1 MAVSNYLKG
10 YPYLFVRETDQTS
23 YFCTICDG
31 LLKEEELQVKLFAT
45 RSKKTFK

>member
-31 LLKEEELQVKLFAT
+31 LLKEEELQVKLFCN
-45 RSKKTFK
+45 KIVKNKL